1 MNRFFVFGLFL
12 SSLCTVF
19 SQERTDLIG
28 KKFEG
33 AVNKMVIGDSLSNVQ
48 SMRIRFLK
56 DKAIIEEEKLSV
68 TKQPRL
74 LLYRIEV
81 AWRINKRN
89 NQIIFSAGNKPYPYQ
104 DYKFYYRDENLVG
117 LYSNTNDKMMVLD
130 ILFAETENK

>member
-48 SMRIRFLK
+48 SMRIRF
-56 DKAIIEEEKLSV
+56 
-68 TKQPRL
+68 
-74 LLYRIEV
+74 
-81 AWRINKRN
+81 
-89 NQIIFSAGNKPYPYQ
+89 FSAGNKPYPYQ

-117 LYSNTNDKMMVLD
+117 LYSNTNDKMVVLD

>member
-33 AVNKMVIGDSLSNVQ
+33 AVNKMIIGDSLSNIQ

-74 LLYRIEV
+74 LYRIEV

-89 NQIIFSAGNKPYPYQ
+89 NQIIFSAGNKPYQ

-117 LYSNTNDKMMVLD
+117 LYSNTNDKMVVLD

>member
-33 AVNKMVIGDSLSNVQ
+33 AVNKMVIGNSLSNIQ

-74 LLYRIEV
+74 LYRIEV

-89 NQIIFSAGNKPYPYQ
+89 NQIIFSAGNKPYQ

-117 LYSNTNDKMMVLD
+117 LYSNTNDKMVVLD

>member
-33 AVNKMVIGDSLSNVQ
+33 AVNKMVIGDSLSNIQ

-74 LLYRIEV
+74 LYRIEV

-89 NQIIFSAGNKPYPYQ
+89 NQIIFSASNKPYPYQ
-104 DYKFYYRDENLVG
+104 DYKFYYREEELMAFYNEDDDG
-117 LYSNTNDKMMVLD
+117 TMGLD
-130 ILFAETENK
+130 IYFTEK

>member
-12 SSLCTVF
+12 SSLCT
-19 SQERTDLIG
+19 G
-28 KKFEG
+28 
-33 AVNKMVIGDSLSNVQ
+33 
-48 SMRIRFLK
+48 
-56 DKAIIEEEKLSV
+56 
-68 TKQPRL
+68 
-74 LLYRIEV
+74 IEV

-117 LYSNTNDKMMVLD
+117 LYSNTNDKMVVLD

>member
-74 LLYRIEV
+74 LYRIEV

-89 NQIIFSAGNKPYPYQ
+89 NHIIFSAGNKPYPYQ

-117 LYSNTNDKMMVLD
+117 LYSNTNDKMVVLD